1 MVVAVAKGMGIVER
15 GLRDLGYDVV
25 TYGEYNY
32 PIDVII
38 YSGNDATQL
47 YYATSNVAGSAR
59 GTLLINAAN
68 KSVNEIDKTLKSRLY
83 SPLF

>member
-1 MVVAVAKGMGIVER
+1 MVIAVTKGMGVVER
-15 GLRDLGYDVV
+15 GLRELGYDVV

-38 YSGNDATQL
+38 YSGNESTQL

-59 GTLLINAAN
+59 GTLLINASN
-68 KSVNEIDKTLKSRLY
+68 KSVDEINKTLQSRLY